1 MTIEMH
7 LVEQHLL
14 NVVNVSRPNAE
25 CCYAECRYAEC
36 QGAPLSYE
44 IDEEKTVKTEKTFLS
59 LMESLCHCLYSL

>member
-14 NVVNVSRPNAE
+14 NAVNVSRPNAE

-44 IDEEKTVKTEKTFLS
+44 IDEEKTFLS